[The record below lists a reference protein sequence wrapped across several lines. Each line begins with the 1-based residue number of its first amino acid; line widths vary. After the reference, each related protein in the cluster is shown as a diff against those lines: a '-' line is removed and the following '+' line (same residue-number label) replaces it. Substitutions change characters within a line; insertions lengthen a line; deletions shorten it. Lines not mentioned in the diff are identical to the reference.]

1 MAVNA
6 STQQLQDATKMRKEL
21 AKFGPQGI
29 TETYDNFSDYGV
41 ANAHRI
47 YANRLLNN
55 QAASNDYLQNYA
67 INQTGLSAYNTA
79 ELENNLKLSEMVS
92 NYTGEQNALKRNYDI
107 QNNQTLNA

>member
-6 STQQLQDATKMRKEL
+6 SSQQLQDAKKMRKEL
-21 AKFGPQGI
+21 SKFGPQSV

-55 QAASNDYLQNYA
+55 QAASNDYGTNYA
-67 INQTGLSAYNTA
+67 LNQTGLSAYNTA

-92 NYTGEQNALKRNYDI
+92 NHAGEQGALKRNYNI